1 MFIMSQFL
9 VFCNEIAGGCTFTC
23 SSLKT
28 KNSIFLWKNDLFIKM
43 IMRSTREKLTVC
55 GLILSALAFLYFGLS
70 TVWLQV
76 QIKHLRLERNYLDH
90 QIGAKKIE
98 LKALKSVSSNSRIL
112 TQNFKSNDSKIASPV
127 SQVESNYYSPLDQI
141 ICF

>member
-1 MFIMSQFL
+1 M
-9 VFCNEIAGGCTFTC
+9 FCNEIAGGCTFTC

-141 ICF
+141 IRF

>member
-1 MFIMSQFL
+1 MKLPEGVLSHVHPSKLKI
-9 VFCNEIAGGCTFTC
+9 VF
-23 SSLKT
+23 
-28 KNSIFLWKNDLFIKM
+28 FLWKNDLFIKM

-141 ICF
+141 IRF